1 MKIDAVVVT
10 YNRIEKLKKALD
22 SFSNQTEKVGTLVVV
37 NNASTDEKKEYLEQ
51 WKEKNEGYNK
61 VIINLNENIGGSG
74 GFGTGIDYLVE
85 QGSNW
90 IWVSDDDAYLDENAI
105 KNVSNF
111 LEKNKEENISAICGE
126 VINKDKTIALNHR
139 RILKKG
145 KLLIKEIDS
154 KEEDYK
160 KESFDIDLAT
170 YVATIMSAKKIKEV
184 GSTNKEFFLYYDDS
198 DHTIRLRKA
207 GRIICVPSI
216 IANHDVNPSETSSS
230 YTWKTY
236 YLLRNRLFFYK
247 FNFEEK
253 YYKFEKILIWLR
265 IFKQHK
271 KAATRLIKTVLK
283 DFDNNKLGMSEK
295 YKPGIDINKV

>member
-1 MKIDAVVVT
+1 
-10 YNRIEKLKKALD
+10 
-22 SFSNQTEKVGTLVVV
+22 
-37 NNASTDEKKEYLEQ
+37 
-51 WKEKNEGYNK
+51 
-61 VIINLNENIGGSG
+61 
-74 GFGTGIDYLVE
+74 
-85 QGSNW
+85 
-90 IWVSDDDAYLDENAI
+90 
-105 KNVSNF
+105 
-111 LEKNKEENISAICGE
+111 
-126 VINKDKTIALNHR
+126 
-139 RILKKG
+139 
-145 KLLIKEIDS
+145 
-154 KEEDYK
+154 
-160 KESFDIDLAT
+160 
-170 YVATIMSAKKIKEV
+170 MSAKKIKEV